1 MHAWCHDR
9 QTASASKCVCLS
21 LLVHTTPHHTGQT
34 EGKECIRAVLTT
46 SIHHD
51 TPDRMY
57 GVYHDYII
65 FLSAYAGLDCSTDVV
80 KKLGPLQMGGW
91 ADGAGGTLGQAG
103 RQAGRQGERS
113 AWQAAQDS
121 APRTHY
127 YTW

>member
-1 MHAWCHDR
+1 
-9 QTASASKCVCLS
+9 
-21 LLVHTTPHHTGQT
+21 
-34 EGKECIRAVLTT
+34 VLTT